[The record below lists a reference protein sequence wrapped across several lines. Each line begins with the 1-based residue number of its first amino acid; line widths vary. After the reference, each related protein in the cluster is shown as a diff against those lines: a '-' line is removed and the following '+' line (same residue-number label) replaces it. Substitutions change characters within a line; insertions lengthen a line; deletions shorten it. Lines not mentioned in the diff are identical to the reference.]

1 MLIEA
6 FLILRIMYPYTYLAT
21 RYCAVLPLRVI
32 KVVFTEGQRGINGS
46 LIKTVCYFEI
56 HMVLEALLPKIVPLS
71 QNIVL

>member
-6 FLILRIMYPYTYLAT
+6 FLIFKNNVSIHYLAT

-56 HMVLEALLPKIVPLS
+56 HMVLEAQLPKIVPLS